1 MKETATKKN
10 HFLKDLKV
18 VTIITTF
25 ENWKSQTKVVIMVT
39 TFETFSKLPK
49 VVTIITTFFCQ

>member
-1 MKETATKKN
+1 MKETATKKI

-25 ENWKSQTKVVIMVT
+25 ENWKNQTKVVIMVT
-39 TFETFSKLPK
+39 TFETFLK
-49 VVTIITTFFCQ
+49 ITQSCDHGHNYFWQ